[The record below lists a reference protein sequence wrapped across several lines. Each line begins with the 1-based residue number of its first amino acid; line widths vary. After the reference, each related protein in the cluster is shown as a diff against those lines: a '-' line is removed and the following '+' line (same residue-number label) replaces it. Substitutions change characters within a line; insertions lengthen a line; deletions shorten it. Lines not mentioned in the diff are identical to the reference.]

1 MLRQEASPL
10 SVRGAGTRS
19 AGGMNS
25 LSSADRLPGQMVEKN
40 RNAYWR
46 LTAATFKCSRET
58 PDLAVEL
65 EIHLTEQSFFFFF
78 FYQNVF
84 EKVNVGLSKVIIII
98 LIKWNKK

>member
-58 PDLAVEL
+58 PDLALEL
-65 EIHLTEQSFFFFF
+65 EIHLTEQSFFY

-98 LIKWNKK
+98 LIK

>member
-58 PDLAVEL
+58 PDLALEL
-65 EIHLTEQSFFFFF
+65 EIHLSEQSFFFF
-78 FYQNVF
+78 
-84 EKVNVGLSKVIIII
+84 LSKRVRKGQCRF
-98 LIKWNKK
+98 IKGYNYNFN

>member
-58 PDLAVEL
+58 PDLPLEL

-78 FYQNVF
+78 
-84 EKVNVGLSKVIIII
+84 LSKRVRKGQCRF
-98 LIKWNKK
+98 IKGYNYNFN

>member
-58 PDLAVEL
+58 PDLPLEL
-65 EIHLTEQSFFFFF
+65 EIHLTEQSFFY
-78 FYQNVF
+78 FYF
-84 EKVNVGLSKVIIII
+84 LSKRVRKGQCRF
-98 LIKWNKK
+98 IKGYNYNFN

>member
-40 RNAYWR
+40 RNAHWR

-58 PDLAVEL
+58 PDLALEL
-65 EIHLTEQSFFFFF
+65 EIHLTEQSFFF

-98 LIKWNKK
+98 LIK

>member
-1 MLRQEASPL
+1 
-10 SVRGAGTRS
+10 
-19 AGGMNS
+19 
-25 LSSADRLPGQMVEKN
+25 MVEKN

-58 PDLAVEL
+58 PDLALEL
-65 EIHLTEQSFFFFF
+65 EIHLTEQSFFY

-98 LIKWNKK
+98 LIK

>member
-25 LSSADRLPGQMVEKN
+25 LSSADRLPGQMVEQN

-78 FYQNVF
+78 YQNVF

-98 LIKWNKK
+98 LIK

>member
-58 PDLAVEL
+58 PDLALEL
-65 EIHLTEQSFFFFF
+65 EIHLTEQSFFFN
-78 FYQNVF
+78 QNVF

-98 LIKWNKK
+98 LIK

>member
-58 PDLAVEL
+58 PDLALEL
-65 EIHLTEQSFFFFF
+65 EIHLTEQSFFF

-98 LIKWNKK
+98 LIK